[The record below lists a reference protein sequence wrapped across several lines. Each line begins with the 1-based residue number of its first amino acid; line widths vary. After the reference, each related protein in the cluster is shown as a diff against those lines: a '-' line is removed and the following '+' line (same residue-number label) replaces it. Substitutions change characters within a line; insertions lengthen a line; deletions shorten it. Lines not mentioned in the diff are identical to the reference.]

1 MLATKRIGYL
11 IKQVFLLNQGQL
23 NTIFAEFDLTGAQVF
38 TLIFLFKA
46 HERHQ
51 TVYQKDI
58 EKEMDISNPTVTGI
72 LNRLEAKGLIQRV
85 ISHQDA
91 RAKSIVVTAKALE
104 LDKILKH
111 KFQENEQQLIAS
123 LTQEEAEN
131 LELYLKKILCH
142 HDA

>member
-1 MLATKRIGYL
+1 MASKRIGYL

-23 NTIFAEFDLTGAQVF
+23 NTMFAEFDLTGAQVF

-51 TVYQKDI
+51 IVYQKDI

-85 ISHQDA
+85 TSHQDA
-91 RAKSIVVTAKALE
+91 RAKSIVVTEKALE

-111 KFQENEQQLIAS
+111 KFQENEKQLIAS